1 LSLVV
6 PVAPF
11 PLVTLAAMNIPEN
24 REIAQ
29 KLREVALL
37 LGEQHANRFRIQ
49 AYRTA
54 AERLEQL
61 DSPVSQIIEERGT
74 DGLQALPGIGVSLA
88 RSIHTLA
95 VTGRLPML
103 DRLRGEL
110 DSPAL
115 LASIP
120 GIGPALATRLHDD
133 LHIQTLEQ
141 LEMAAH
147 DGRVENIEG
156 VGPKKLQG
164 ILDSLT
170 VRLGRVRRST
180 PSDSDREGGEPSVG
194 ELLDVDRE
202 YREGAQAGRLRT
214 IAPRRFN
221 PKKEAWLPILH
232 AQRGVRHYTAMFS
245 NSPLAHR
252 LKKTRDWVILYYDDD
267 HGERQCT
274 VMTGRTAPFTGKRI
288 VRGRE
293 ADCASHYQ
301 PHESCATVKDSDRQ
315 A

>member
-1 LSLVV
+1 MTFVQNSD
-6 PVAPF
+6 
-11 PLVTLAAMNIPEN
+11 
-24 REIAQ
+24 IAR

-37 LGEQHANRFRIQ
+37 LDEQGANRFRIQ

-61 DSPVSQIIEERGT
+61 DIPVSRIIEQRGT

-88 RSIHTLA
+88 RSIHSLVA
-95 VTGRLPML
+95 TGRLPML

-110 DSPAL
+110 DPTAL

-147 DGRVENIEG
+147 DGRLRDIEG
-156 VGPKKLQG
+156 FGPKKLQG
-164 ILDSLT
+164 IIDSLWA
-170 VRLGRVRRST
+170 RLGRVRRPP
-180 PSDSDREGGEPSVG
+180 PSAASRETQEPSIE

-202 YREGAQAGRLRT
+202 YRESAQTGALRT
-214 IAPRRFN
+214 ITPRRFN
-221 PKKEAWLPILH
+221 PKKEAWLQVLH
-232 AQRGVRHYTAMFS
+232 TQRGARHYTAMFS
-245 NSPLAHR
+245 NSPLAHQ
-252 LKKTRDWVILYYDDD
+252 LKKTRDWVILYYDDN

-274 VMTGRTAPFTGKRI
+274 VITGRTAPFTGKRI

-293 ADCASHYQ
+293 ADCASYYH
-301 PHESCATVKDSDRQ
+301 PHESCTSGRDSDSQ

>member
-1 LSLVV
+1 
-6 PVAPF
+6 
-11 PLVTLAAMNIPEN
+11 MNIQEN
-24 REIAQ
+24 NAIAK

-37 LGEQHANRFRIQ
+37 LDEQGANRFRIQ

-54 AERLEQL
+54 AERLERL
-61 DSPVSQIIEERGT
+61 DVPVSQIVEQQGT

-88 RSIHTLA
+88 RSIHTLV

-110 DSPAL
+110 DSMAL

-133 LHIQTLEQ
+133 LHTHTLEQ
-141 LEMAAH
+141 IEMAAH
-147 DGRVENIEG
+147 DGRLADIEG

-164 ILDSLT
+164 IIDSLT
-170 VRLGRVRRST
+170 ARLGRVRRPAQTIERHSAAE
-180 PSDSDREGGEPSVG
+180 SSIE

-202 YREGAQAGRLRT
+202 YREAAQADTLRKIT
-214 IAPRRFN
+214 PRRFN

-232 AQRGVRHYTAMFS
+232 TQRGPRHYTAMFS
-245 NSPLAHR
+245 NSALAHQ
-252 LKKTRDWVILYYDDD
+252 LKKTRDWVLLYCDDD

-274 VMTGRTAPFTGKRI
+274 VVTGRSAPFIGKRI

-293 ADCASHYQ
+293 ADCASYYHSYKAMAAVGDPSRQ
-301 PHESCATVKDSDRQ
+301 SCF
-315 A
+315 

>member
-1 LSLVV
+1 
-6 PVAPF
+6 
-11 PLVTLAAMNIPEN
+11 MNIPEN

-37 LGEQHANRFRIQ
+37 LDEQGANRFRIR

-61 DSPVSQIIEERGT
+61 EIPVSRIIEQRGT

-88 RSIHTLA
+88 RSIHTLV

-110 DSPAL
+110 DSTAL

-120 GIGPALATRLHDD
+120 GIGPTLATRLHDD

-147 DGRVENIEG
+147 DGRLADIEG

-164 ILDSLT
+164 IIDSLWA
-170 VRLGRVRRST
+170 RLGRVRRPP
-180 PSDSDREGGEPSVG
+180 PSAVSRETQEPSIE

-202 YREGAQAGRLRT
+202 YRESAQAGQLRT

-221 PKKEAWLPILH
+221 PKKDAWLPVLH
-232 AQRGVRHYTAMFS
+232 TQRGIRHYTALFS
-245 NSPLAHR
+245 NSPLAHQ
-252 LKKTRDWVILYYDDD
+252 LKKTRDWVILYYDDG
-267 HGERQCT
+267 HAEHQCT
-274 VMTGRTAPFTGKRI
+274 VMTGRNAPFAGKRI

-293 ADCASHYQ
+293 ADCASYYH
-301 PHESCATVKDSDRQ
+301 PHESCATVRDSESQ
-315 A
+315 T

>member
-1 LSLVV
+1 
-6 PVAPF
+6 
-11 PLVTLAAMNIPEN
+11 MNILEN

-29 KLREVALL
+29 RLREVALL
-37 LGEQHANRFRIQ
+37 LDEQGANRFRIQ

-54 AERLEQL
+54 AERLERL
-61 DSPVSQIIEERGT
+61 EVPVSQIVEQQGT
-74 DGLQALPGIGVSLA
+74 DGLQALPGIGISLA
-88 RSIHTLA
+88 RSIHTLV

-110 DSPAL
+110 DSTAL

-120 GIGPALATRLHDD
+120 GIGPALATRLYDD
-133 LHIQTLEQ
+133 LHIHTLEQ
-141 LEMAAH
+141 LELAAH
-147 DGRVENIEG
+147 DGRLADIEG

-164 ILDSLT
+164 IIESLT
-170 VRLGRVRRST
+170 ARLGRIRRPPQSAG
-180 PSDSDREGGEPSVG
+180 PHASGELSVE

-202 YREGAQAGRLRT
+202 YRESSLANKLQK

-232 AQRGVRHYTAMFS
+232 TQRGPRHYTAMFS
-245 NSPLAHR
+245 NSALAHQ

-274 VMTGRTAPFTGKRI
+274 VVTGRSAPFTGKRI

-293 ADCASHYQ
+293 ADCASYYHS
-301 PHESCATVKDSDRQ
+301 HEAGAAVGDSSKQ
-315 A
+315 S